1 MLKLDARQPL
11 SVIIL
16 AVNGNRSSRCVFLSA
31 VGQSWRNV
39 GSFGQVKEKKTKKQK
54 QLNKFTHPV
63 NDMSLQSGCAHS
75 TAAGAG
81 FPTRADPG

>member
-39 GSFGQVKEKKTKKQK
+39 GSSGQVKEKKNKKTKTTKQI
-54 QLNKFTHPV
+54 HPP
-63 NDMSLQSGCAHS
+63 S
-75 TAAGAG
+75 
-81 FPTRADPG
+81 